1 MKFVLQVAWARWV
14 QNSTVCVVRFVFVQF
29 ARDALQDC
37 AMYMFKMFVQF
48 VFWTIC
54 KKGGSLVGPCG
65 FKAAQ
70 CVLCEISSK
79 SILHNVCRCTMCR
92 AICVCCIVL
101 QFAIVQ
107 FYNVQ
112 RLCAN
117 VRNVYFIIL
126 CTMCKVYFARSARD
140 PCPLNS
146 NHLKWLHRVTSG
158 TRRRRTW
165 GRQTARRHNPMEDFD
180 KSI

>member
-1 MKFVLQVAWARWV
+1 MSCDLCLCNLRETLCKIV
-14 QNSTVCVVRFVFVQF
+14 QCICLKCLYNLYFEQ
-29 ARDALQDC
+29 C
-37 AMYMFKMFVQF
+37 AE
-48 VFWTIC
+48 
-54 KKGGSLVGPCG
+54 KGGNLVGPCG

-126 CTMCKVYFARSARD
+126 CTMCKVYFARSVRD
-140 PCPLNS
+140 PLQEC
-146 NHLKWLHRVTSG
+146 
-158 TRRRRTW
+158 
-165 GRQTARRHNPMEDFD
+165 ARYIF
-180 KSI
+180 KTLLQSVF

>member
-1 MKFVLQVAWARWV
+1 
-14 QNSTVCVVRFVFVQF
+14 
-29 ARDALQDC
+29 
-37 AMYMFKMFVQF
+37 MF
-48 VFWTIC
+48 
-54 KKGGSLVGPCG
+54 GPSG
-65 FKAAQ
+65 FKVAQ
-70 CVLCEISSK
+70 CVSCEIPSK
-79 SILHNVCRCTMCR
+79 SILHNVCRCTMCC
-92 AICVCCIVL
+92 AICICFIVL

-126 CTMCKVYFARSARD
+126 CTMCKVYFARSVRDPLQECARYIFKTLLQCVFWTMCKVYFARSARD